1 VTLPTH
7 QQDRRP
13 WHGGRILVAE
23 DNYMLADVICDFLR
37 DCGLTPVG
45 PAARLPEAS
54 RLARQRALDGAVLDL
69 KLGERLC
76 LPVCSI
82 LSARR
87 IPFLFLTG
95 YGDLSLIPLEFRSVP
110 LICKP
115 FETDEMKSALAAMLD
130 RSLSALAPGA
140 SPAARPN

>member
-1 VTLPTH
+1 
-7 QQDRRP
+7 
-13 WHGGRILVAE
+13 
-23 DNYMLADVICDFLR
+23 MLADVICDFLR
-37 DCGLTPVG
+37 DWGFTPVG
-45 PAARLPEAS
+45 RPPVAEAS

-69 KLGERLC
+69 QARQAP
-76 LPVCSI
+76 LPAGLLDPVGP
-82 LSARR
+82 R

-130 RSLSALAPGA
+130 RSLSTLAPGA

>member
-1 VTLPTH
+1 
-7 QQDRRP
+7 
-13 WHGGRILVAE
+13 
-23 DNYMLADVICDFLR
+23 MLADVISDFLR

-54 RLARQRALDGAVLDL
+54 RFARQRALDGAVLDL
-69 KLGERLC
+69 RLGDRLC

-95 YGDLSLIPLEFRSVP
+95 YGDLSLIPTEFRSAP

-115 FETDEMKSALAAMLD
+115 FETDEMKSALATMLD
-130 RSLSALAPGA
+130 RSLSMFLPGT
-140 SPAARPN
+140 SPSARPN

>member
-1 VTLPTH
+1 
-7 QQDRRP
+7 
-13 WHGGRILVAE
+13 
-23 DNYMLADVICDFLR
+23 MLADVICDFLR
-37 DCGLTPVG
+37 DCGLTAVG
-45 PAARLPEAS
+45 PAGRLAEAS

-76 LPVCSI
+76 LPVCAI

-95 YGDLSLIPLEFRSVP
+95 YGDLSLIPREFRSVP

-130 RSLSALAPGA
+130 RSPSALVPGA